1 MSGRIVR
8 IATCAALSCAG
19 LGLWSVASMANFYT
33 VIGPDGRPIVIQD
46 QAQPKKNLQPKAVTT
61 PESKPSAVVQQ
72 PENRVLAPQAS
83 APSSQTQVS
92 SSSASPRAV
101 IAPASQPAVQLLTEP
116 NTPVE
121 VAQPH
126 RPMPPVTANTPV
138 KAAAQAQTPA
148 QVASQVQAAS
158 HRQVEQPVQVKAP
171 TQVDMPVQAKAPTQ
185 ANVPV
190 QVKPA
195 TVTAPVQAQSVPK
208 VDAQAQVKA
217 ATPIATAA
225 VAGQSQS
232 RVVEI
237 DGVQY
242 IDSEYLEQREFNLQG
257 KKRFYVMPEVS
268 AGAGHNVQTIERE
281 KGVSRSFMERFWN
294 KQPAPKQAVVLAAGY
309 QRLAKAEVEAAL
321 EQSCFNAENIKKAK
335 TLGPKNTDLGYW
347 PVAPIKERFVY
358 EVVKLDQSV
367 QHIQLTSYASSQKA
381 PHYYWPF
388 VVFLDEKGCVL
399 EGVSHFNTAQIAQN
413 ALQKA
418 RLEGV
423 LRKPETAYYLL
434 MTPLATALD
443 VDEALLSNQGQIK
456 LSIIQ

>member
-1 MSGRIVR
+1 MLRRIVR
-8 IATCAALSCAG
+8 IKTCTVLSCLG
-19 LGLWSVASMANFYT
+19 LGLWPVASMAHFYT

-46 QAQPKKNLQPKAVTT
+46 QTQPKKNVQPKTVTTPASKPSDLAEKQPDNTGLATKSLVQPSSETQASISQDLAHPSIISQPQSAVQSLAEPKPPAVTT
-61 PESKPSAVVQQ
+61 QPQRSTSVV
-72 PENRVLAPQAS
+72 AD
-83 APSSQTQVS
+83 TQVKVS
-92 SSSASPRAV
+92 
-101 IAPASQPAVQLLTEP
+101 
-116 NTPVE
+116 
-121 VAQPH
+121 
-126 RPMPPVTANTPV
+126 
-138 KAAAQAQTPA
+138 AQAQTPA
-148 QVASQVQAAS
+148 PIVGQAQAVSHAQVD
-158 HRQVEQPVQVKAP
+158 QPSPLKVP
-171 TQVDMPVQAKAPTQ
+171 TQVG
-185 ANVPV
+185 VPV
-190 QVKPA
+190 QVKSE
-195 TVTAPVQAQSVPK
+195 TVTDAVQAQPIPQADES
-208 VDAQAQVKA
+208 AQVKA
-217 ATPIATAA
+217 SSAIVAA
-225 VAGQSQS
+225 PVAGQSLS

-257 KKRFYVMPEVS
+257 KKRFYMMPEIS
-268 AGAGHNVQTIERE
+268 AGAGHKVQTIERE

-294 KQPAPKQAVVLAAGY
+294 KQAEPKQAVVLAAGY
-309 QRLAKAEVEAAL
+309 QRMAKAEVESAL
-321 EQSCFNAENIKKAK
+321 EQSCFTADNISKAK

-358 EVVKLDQSV
+358 EVVKLDPSV
-367 QHIQLTSYASSQKA
+367 QHIQLTSYASSQKS

-456 LSIIQ
+456 LSIIE